1 MSRKISALVFDFD
14 GLILDTETPI
24 FQSWREV
31 YQEHG
36 QELRFEKWATVI
48 GTYEE
53 PFDVFEYLQELTGRT
68 LDRAVMEQRRKARE
82 RALLSA
88 QSIRPGV
95 VETLQAAQRIGLK
108 IGLASSSPCRWVTGN
123 LERLGLIDYFECIRG
138 QDDVRLT
145 KPDPELY
152 LSAAACLGVP
162 PVEAIAIEDSPN
174 GVTAAKRAGMFCV
187 AVPNEL
193 TRSLPLDHADLRLD
207 SLADMSLE
215 DLIAKAQLT

>member
-1 MSRKISALVFDFD
+1 MPRKISALVFDFD

-36 QELRFEKWATVI
+36 QELQLEKWATVI

-53 PFDVFEYLQELTGRT
+53 PFDVFEYLQELTGRS
-68 LDRAVMEQRRKARE
+68 LDRAAVETGRKARE
-82 RALLSA
+82 MALLA
-88 QSIRPGV
+88 GQTIRPGV
-95 VETLQAAQRIGLK
+95 VDYLQSAQRLGLK

-123 LERLGLIDYFECIRG
+123 LDRLGLIDHFECIRC

-152 LSAAACLGVP
+152 LAAAACLEVS

-174 GVTAAKRAGMFCV
+174 GVTAAKRAGMYAV
-187 AVPNEL
+187 AVPNDL
-193 TRSLPLDHADLRLD
+193 TRGLRLDHADLRLE
-207 SLADMSLE
+207 SLADMPLE
-215 DLIAKAQLT
+215 DLIAKSQV